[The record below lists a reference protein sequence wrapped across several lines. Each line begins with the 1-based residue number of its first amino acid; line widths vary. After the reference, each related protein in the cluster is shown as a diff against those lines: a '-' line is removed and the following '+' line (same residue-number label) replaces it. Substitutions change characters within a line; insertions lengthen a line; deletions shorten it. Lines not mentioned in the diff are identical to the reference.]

1 MVVLESSKATVC
13 NTVSTGASPVTI
25 LKNNGERGGITEM
38 IVISSYTLG
47 LITSIGIGVYKGAPF
62 KGFFAGLFLS
72 WLGVFLMLF
81 VKNQNV
87 KN

>member
-1 MVVLESSKATVC
+1 
-13 NTVSTGASPVTI
+13 
-25 LKNNGERGGITEM
+25 M